1 MIVKAKKGDNYK
13 PRTVIMAVKEPV
25 SFLSTTRTLRTYHV
39 QTQVSMV
46 VLAGVLGIVIIS
58 KIGGVIAPHLVL

>member
-1 MIVKAKKGDNYK
+1 MKALKGENYQ
-13 PRTVIMAVKEPV
+13 PRTVIMAGKEPV
-25 SFLSTTRTLRTYHV
+25 SFLSRTKTRHTYHV
-39 QTQVSMV
+39 QTQLNMV

>member
-1 MIVKAKKGDNYK
+1 MKVKKGDNYK

-25 SFLSTTRTLRTYHV
+25 SFLSTTKTLHTYHV

-46 VLAGVLGIVIIS
+46 VSAGVLGIVTIS

>member
-1 MIVKAKKGDNYK
+1 MKALKGENYQ
-13 PRTVIMAVKEPV
+13 PRTVIMAEKEPV
-25 SFLSTTRTLRTYHV
+25 SFLSRTKTRHTYHV
-39 QTQVSMV
+39 QTQVNMV

>member
-1 MIVKAKKGDNYK
+1 MEAKKGEHYK
-13 PRTVIMAVKEPV
+13 QRTVILVVKDPV
-25 SFLSTTRTLRTYHV
+25 SFLSTTKTLRTYHV

>member
-1 MIVKAKKGDNYK
+1 MTVKKRETFNPLKV
-13 PRTVIMAVKEPV
+13 TAVKVPV
-25 SFLSTTRTLRTYHV
+25 SFPSTTKGPHTYHV

-58 KIGGVIAPHLVL
+58 KIGGAIAPHLVL

>member
-1 MIVKAKKGDNYK
+1 MKAKKGDNYK
-13 PRTVIMAVKEPV
+13 QRTVIMAEKEPV
-25 SFLSTTRTLRTYHV
+25 SFLSHTKTLRTYHV

>member
-13 PRTVIMAVKEPV
+13 PRTVLMVVKEPV
-25 SFLSTTRTLRTYHV
+25 SFLSTTKTLRTYHV